1 MSDVMIKKG
10 CLIPINPM
18 GGRCYTLLELQQLVD
33 GNIELVDLGGKYLV
47 LDEEGKLK
55 GKPVNLIATGWLQQ
69 EGIHDYAV
77 GTALLI
83 DKKHIK

>member
-1 MSDVMIKKG
+1 MSDVMVKRGCILPIK
-10 CLIPINPM
+10 PM
-18 GGRCYTLLELQQLVD
+18 NGRCYTLLELQQLVD
-33 GNIELVDLGGKYLV
+33 GNIELVDLGKKYLV

-55 GKPVNLIATGWLQQ
+55 GKEVNLIATGWLQQ
-69 EGIHDYAV
+69 EGIHDFAV